1 MCSSDLSDFKMPEGV
16 EYKTFDAENYLS
28 NGKILLS
35 SGENTIRDIFDTRYL
50 PQDKL
55 PVESDVEIELNGDEI
70 TIKGISGT
78 DIIIYKINFF
88 GEKSLYSE
96 IIDSEDIYTAR
107 LRPNFFDSYEI
118 EIRYNGNTIKSYIID

>member
-1 MCSSDLSDFKMPEGV
+1 MPEGV

-88 GEKSLYSE
+88 GEK
-96 IIDSEDIYTAR
+96 IFI
-107 LRPNFFDSYEI
+107 
-118 EIRYNGNTIKSYIID
+118 